1 MAALEI
7 SDAARRAPV
16 LVTRPGRPAVTARAR
31 TVQRELDRAM
41 RDVDKGIPPAIPSDS
56 FVQVERKAVE
66 IRLLRDH
73 LAVLEGLRDRG

>member
-1 MAALEI
+1 MTPIEQAEADLE
-7 SDAARRAPV
+7 DAREDFCHRAQ
-16 LVTRPGRPAVTARAR
+16 

-41 RDVDKGIPPAIPSDS
+41 RDIAKGIPPAIPSDS

-73 LAVLEGLRDRG
+73 LAVLQELATTPRGTS